1 MIFNIQRFSTHDGE
15 GIRTVIFFKG
25 CPLHCLWCSNPEGI
39 PVGYSIMYDQRL
51 CKEFGECMR
60 VERRAIR
67 KTLPGI
73 HIDRSKITL
82 PEQLKDICPSK
93 ALTVVGEEK
102 SVAELV
108 EEIEKDLPFYRDHG
122 GVTLSGGEPLFQDPE
137 ILIPLLEE
145 LQKRNIPV
153 NVETSLHVPWK
164 NINAC
169 IDLVNTFLVD
179 IKHIDKEKFTRFT
192 RGDLRLVLANFKK
205 LSAAGASIIVRIP
218 VIPGFNHTRKEMYRI
233 IDFVYSQ
240 DTKEIHFLPYHTL
253 GTEKYKMLGL
263 PYLFGHRTPVKD
275 PEVYPYVEYAEKK
288 GFLTKIGG

>member
-1 MIFNIQRFSTHDGE
+1 
-15 GIRTVIFFKG
+15 
-25 CPLHCLWCSNPEGI
+25 
-39 PVGYSIMYDQRL
+39 
-51 CKEFGECMR
+51 MR